1 MAEVQIQMTEMTAR
15 MAEMNMRMMALI
27 AMEVQMTEMKT
38 ITSCLRFDAGSGED
52 GRDAWG

>member
-1 MAEVQIQMTEMTAR
+1 MTEMTAR

>member
-1 MAEVQIQMTEMTAR
+1 MTEMTAR

-52 GRDAWG
+52 SRDAWG